1 MSWWPTPA
9 TATTAFS
16 EPSKRPLW
24 GLGASPGQSRPRP
37 LQRPGTPAQTQSTLC
52 FPGARLLGRAR
63 PTRLARREPL
73 WTGGTTPAS
82 QAGRRDPLLGRA
94 RVHLE
99 RDTPPKPLWL
109 GWMAPASK
117 IDWPCDELWRYY
129 RRRAPLEQAIRYRA
143 GLILDGAAGGL
154 GRGLAALL
162 VTLAQWTLSLAR
174 EVVAALPGQRQQ
186 LRLTP
191 GRVRQGMG
199 GFFVELGTPVV
210 APQRRGSPPGW
221 PVGRQG
227 FARVTAWSGRLES
240 GARSRLE
247 GRFQRTVDDSV
258 RAVVAPYCQKSSM

>member
-1 MSWWPTPA
+1 M
-9 TATTAFS
+9 
-16 EPSKRPLW
+16 R
-24 GLGASPGQSRPRP
+24 G
-37 LQRPGTPAQTQSTLC
+37 RPGTPAQTQSTLC

-94 RVHLE
+94 QVHLE
-99 RDTPPKPLWL
+99 RDAPPKPLWL

-174 EVVAALPGQRQQ
+174 EVVAALPWQRQQ

-191 GRVRQGMG
+191 GRVRQAWA
-199 GFFVELGTPVV
+199 GFSWSWARRSWHPNDAEV
-210 APQRRGSPPGW
+210 RRGGPWVVKASHASPRGPEGSKA
-221 PVGRQG
+221 VQKAGL
-227 FARVTAWSGRLES
+227 RVVFKEQLMTRYG
-240 GARSRLE
+240 
-247 GRFQRTVDDSV
+247 
-258 RAVVAPYCQKSSM
+258 P